1 MAKNIESPDDV
12 QIASMNVQ
20 QHQVGNLMAP
30 GPGTPWEDRGS
41 IGLLPAFFKTAVMS
55 MTSPGRLLG
64 DLRRPETP
72 NDARVFAMICGGFW
86 GLAWVIHDYLALA
99 HSGRHF
105 DMIDNGEV
113 FLLHFVLGFAG
124 TWVILN
130 FVSRLFYK
138 LVSAGDVRA
147 KTPLVLTYNVYAY
160 CLGPSILA
168 VIPFGIGPILA
179 LVWIFCL
186 FVYAAI
192 HRLAVKTGGA
202 IVCNIFAV
210 GGILG
215 LAAGAYFLLA
225 YLYNLLYT

>member
-12 QIASMNVQ
+12 QIAAMNVQ
-20 QHQVGNLMAP
+20 RQAVGNLMAP

-41 IGLLPAFFKTAVMS
+41 VGLLPAFFKTAVMS

-72 NDARVFAMICGGFW
+72 NDARAFAIICGIFW
-86 GLAWVIHDYLALA
+86 GLAWVIHDYVALA
-99 HSGRHF
+99 HSGKPF
-105 DMIDNGEV
+105 DMIGDGEIL
-113 FLLHFVLGFAG
+113 LLHFALGLAG

-130 FVSRLFYK
+130 LVTRLFYK
-138 LVSAGDVRA
+138 LVSAGDVKA
-147 KTPLVLTYNVYAY
+147 KTPQVLTYNVYAY

-168 VIPFGIGPILA
+168 VIPFGIGPALA

-186 FVYAAI
+186 FVYGAI
-192 HRLAVKTGGA
+192 HRLAAKTGGA

-210 GGILG
+210 GAVGG
-215 LAAGAYFLLA
+215 LAAGAYFLLS
-225 YLYNLLYT
+225 YLYNWLY

>member
-1 MAKNIESPDDV
+1 MAKNIESPEDV
-12 QIASMNVQ
+12 QIPSMNVQ
-20 QHQVGNLMAP
+20 QQHLGNLMAP

-41 IGLLPAFFKTAVMS
+41 IGFLPAFFKTAVMS

-72 NDARVFAMICGGFW
+72 NDARVFAIVCGVFW
-86 GLAWVIHDYLALA
+86 GLSWVIHDYVALV
-99 HSGRHF
+99 HSGKRF
-105 DMIDNGEV
+105 DLIDNGQI
-113 FLLHFVLGFAG
+113 FLLHFVLGLAG

-138 LVSAGDVRA
+138 LASAGDVRV

-168 VIPFGIGPILA
+168 IIPFGIGPILA
-179 LVWIFCL
+179 FVWIFCL
-186 FVYAAI
+186 FVYGAI
-192 HRLAVKTGGA
+192 NRLAAKTGGA

-210 GGILG
+210 GAVGGI
-215 LAAGAYFLLA
+215 AAGAYLLLA
-225 YLYNLLYT
+225 YLYNWLY